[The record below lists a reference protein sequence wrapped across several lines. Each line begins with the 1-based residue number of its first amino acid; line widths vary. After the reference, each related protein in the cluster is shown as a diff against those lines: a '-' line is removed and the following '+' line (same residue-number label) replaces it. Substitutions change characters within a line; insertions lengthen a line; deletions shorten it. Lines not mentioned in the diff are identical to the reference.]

1 MIHRSRSNRAML
13 AVLASVLL
21 SAPLAHA
28 AGAGADPDGV
38 VNVNTATLEELQL
51 LPGIGETKARAI
63 VSARE
68 NRGAFKSVEELLEVK
83 GIGPSGLEKL
93 RTRAVVTGETT
104 ANTP

>member
-13 AVLASVLL
+13 AALASLLL

-28 AGAGADPDGV
+28 TEAEADPDGV

-68 NRGAFKSVEELLEVK
+68 SRGAFKSVEELLEVK

-93 RTRAVVTGETT
+93 RTRAVVSGRTT
-104 ANTP
+104 ASTP